1 MSRVI
6 AILLGSWVLI
16 LGTQSCTP
24 TINTHP
30 EEPAVREFLTRYFS
44 TWSTQDME
52 GYGDCFHESARITY
66 LPISGPPRTDTLTDF
81 LYGQRMGHKTSPDP
95 MSEVADTMIIQMD
108 ERAAIARVS
117 WTLTKAQQ
125 KTTGIDHF
133 SLIKTPAGWKI
144 IHLLFYAD

>member
-1 MSRVI
+1 MTRKT
-6 AILLGSWVLI
+6 AARLGPLLLACCLLG
-16 LGTQSCTP
+16 CAP
-24 TINTHP
+24 APEHHP
-30 EEPAVREFLTRYFS
+30 DETAVRAFLTRYFS
-44 TWSTQDME
+44 TWSAQDMA

-66 LPISGPPRTDTLTDF
+66 LPLSGPPRTDSLTDF

-95 MSEVADTMIIQMD
+95 MTEVADAMHIQMD
-108 ERAAIARVS
+108 DRAAIARVS